1 MLTTWG
7 ASKGPPCPPRARTRP
22 GGAVARLELALRVP
36 GPRRA
41 QAPLGRHGEGR
52 GAAKGSGASLK
63 PFAKNDTV
71 W

>member
-7 ASKGPPCPPRARTRP
+7 ASKGPPCPP
-22 GGAVARLELALRVP
+22 RVP

>member
-22 GGAVARLELALRVP
+22 GGAVARFGFALCVR
-36 GPRRA
+36 GPRGA
-41 QAPLGRHGEGR
+41 QALGRHGEGR
-52 GAAKGSGASLK
+52 GAAKGSGASFK